1 MEVKQKG
8 KKALNKVSEFLGMK
22 EKLQEFRKNVQESI
36 AEVDKAI
43 EKIDAL
49 GTGMLGY
56 ADAAIE
62 KVEKLSADV
71 KQYQSKRADQE
82 VERMAGEEVVDLA
95 VLSMVAEKEYQYGA
109 EAFEAEQ
116 QMNERNIKSHILD
129 CFQKKR

>member
-1 MEVKQKG
+1 M
-8 KKALNKVSEFLGMK
+8 NKVSEFLGMK

-36 AEVDKAI
+36 AEVDKAN

-62 KVEKLSADV
+62 KMGKLSADV

-95 VLSMVAEKEYQYGA
+95 ALSMVAEKEYQYGA
-109 EAFEAEQ
+109 EAFEAE
-116 QMNERNIKSHILD
+116 
-129 CFQKKR
+129 